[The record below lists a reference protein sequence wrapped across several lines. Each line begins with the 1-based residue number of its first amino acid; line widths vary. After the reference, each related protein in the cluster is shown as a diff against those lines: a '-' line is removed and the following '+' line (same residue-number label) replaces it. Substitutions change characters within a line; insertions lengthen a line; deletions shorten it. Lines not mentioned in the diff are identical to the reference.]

1 MALEAGGPEKRR
13 EGEPGTVTARSSREE
28 RTIGVLIVDDDP
40 LVRTLLAEIVNR
52 ESDIAILGAATDGLD
67 AVQKAVEL
75 RPDVIL
81 MDLAMPRLDGLAALQ
96 RLAESESPASVLIFT
111 QDADEELV
119 MQAIRRGAKGYMPK
133 DAPVER
139 IPKAIRALA
148 GGEAWVERRLTG
160 RVFEELARMAR
171 QLASHC
177 SPEALLSE
185 REKEVIR
192 LIACGK
198 TNTEIA
204 SQLFLSPHTVKSHVS
219 HILQKLDLPNR
230 TEVAIFAVRAGLA
243 DGHRDRGGGSADHPG
258 VGRRLTDR

>member
-1 MALEAGGPEKRR
+1 
-13 EGEPGTVTARSSREE
+13 VTALSG
-28 RTIGVLIVDDDP
+28 TGQPIGVLIVDDDP
-40 LVRTLLAEIVNR
+40 LVRTLLSEIVNR
-52 ESDIAILGAATDGLD
+52 EKDIVILGCATDGLD
-67 AVQKAVEL
+67 AVAKAAEL
-75 RPDVIL
+75 QPRVIL
-81 MDLAMPRLDGLAALQ
+81 MDLAMPRLDGLAALD
-96 RLAESESPASVLIFT
+96 RLTALAVPASVLIFT
-111 QDADEELV
+111 QDADEDLV
-119 MQAIRRGAKGYMPK
+119 MQAVRRGAKGYMPK
-133 DAPVER
+133 DAPVDR

-148 GGEAWVERRLTG
+148 AGEAWVERRLTG

-219 HILQKLDLPNR
+219 HILQKLELPNR

-243 DGHRDRGGGSADHPG
+243 DTTR
-258 VGRRLTDR
+258 

>member
-1 MALEAGGPEKRR
+1 MAPDTRVPEPRPDDPPAS
-13 EGEPGTVTARSSREE
+13 EPGRVWPRGESSRP
-28 RTIGVLIVDDDP
+28 IGVLIVDDDP
-40 LVRTLLAEIVNR
+40 LVRTLLSEIVNR
-52 ESDIAILGAATDGLD
+52 ESDIAILGCATDGLD
-67 AVQKAVEL
+67 AVTKAVEL
-75 RPDVIL
+75 RPNVIL
-81 MDLAMPRLDGLAALQ
+81 MDLAMPRLDGLAALA
-96 RLAESESPASVLIFT
+96 RLAELDVPANVLIFT

-119 MQAIRRGAKGYMPK
+119 MQAVRSGAKGYMPK
-133 DAPVER
+133 DTPVHR

-148 GGEAWVERRLTG
+148 AGEAWVERRLTG

-177 SPEALLSE
+177 SPESLLSE

-204 SQLFLSPHTVKSHVS
+204 SHLFLSPHTVKSHVS
-219 HILQKLDLPNR
+219 HILQKLELPNR

-243 DGHRDRGGGSADHPG
+243 DTPR
-258 VGRRLTDR
+258 

>member
-1 MALEAGGPEKRR
+1 MAPDTRVP
-13 EGEPGTVTARSSREE
+13 EPGREDPPAVESGSARSRGESSRP
-28 RTIGVLIVDDDP
+28 IGVLIVDDDP
-40 LVRTLLAEIVNR
+40 LVRTLLSEIVNR
-52 ESDIAILGAATDGLD
+52 ESDIAILGCATDGLD
-67 AVQKAVEL
+67 AVTKAADL
-75 RPDVIL
+75 RPQVIL
-81 MDLAMPRLDGLAALQ
+81 MDLAMPRLDGLAALA
-96 RLAESESPASVLIFT
+96 RLAELNLAANVLIFT
-111 QDADEELV
+111 QDADEDLV

-133 DAPVER
+133 DAPVQR

-148 GGEAWVERRLTG
+148 AGEAWVERRLTG

-171 QLASHC
+171 QIASHT

-219 HILQKLDLPNR
+219 HILQKLELPNR
-230 TEVAIFAVRAGLA
+230 TEVAIFAVRAGL
-243 DGHRDRGGGSADHPG
+243 
-258 VGRRLTDR
+258 TDTTR

>member
-1 MALEAGGPEKRR
+1 MALESGGPEIHR
-13 EGEPGTVTARSSREE
+13 EQTPALGAKARERGDG

-40 LVRTLLAEIVNR
+40 LVRTLLAEIVSR
-52 ESDIAILGAATDGLD
+52 EGDITILGSATDGLD
-67 AVQKAVEL
+67 AVGKAMEL
-75 RPDVIL
+75 KPDVIL
-81 MDLAMPRLDGLAALQ
+81 MDVAMPRLDGLAAMA
-96 RLAESESPASVLIFT
+96 RLAEMESPANVLIFT

-148 GGEAWVERRLTG
+148 AGEAWVERKLTG
-160 RVFEELARMAR
+160 RVFAELARMAR
-171 QLASHC
+171 QLASHS

-204 SQLFLSPHTVKSHVS
+204 SHLFLSPHTVKSHVS

-243 DGHRDRGGGSADHPG
+243 DTPR
-258 VGRRLTDR
+258 

>member
-1 MALEAGGPEKRR
+1 MALDTEFSEPRRSGPPAGQPGSGTGVQPGGAGG
-13 EGEPGTVTARSSREE
+13 A
-28 RTIGVLIVDDDP
+28 IGVLIVDDDP
-40 LVRTLLAEIVNR
+40 LVRTLLSEIVSR
-52 ESDIAILGAATDGLD
+52 EKDIIILGSATDGLD
-67 AVQKAVEL
+67 AVAKAAEL
-75 RPDVIL
+75 RPNVIL
-81 MDLAMPRLDGLAALQ
+81 MDLAMPRLDGLAALD
-96 RLAESESPASVLIFT
+96 RLTALAVPASVLIFT

-119 MQAIRRGAKGYMPK
+119 MQAVRRGAKGYMPK
-133 DAPVER
+133 DAPVDR

-148 GGEAWVERRLTG
+148 AGEAWVERRLTG
-160 RVFEELARMAR
+160 RVFEELAQMAR

-219 HILQKLDLPNR
+219 HILQKLELPNR

-243 DGHRDRGGGSADHPG
+243 DTPR
-258 VGRRLTDR
+258 

>member
-1 MALEAGGPEKRR
+1 MSLETGVSEPRR
-13 EGEPGTVTARSSREE
+13 DAPAAEPGSAPSGAAATTARP
-28 RTIGVLIVDDDP
+28 IGVLIVDDDP
-40 LVRTLLAEIVNR
+40 LVRTLLAEIVRR
-52 ESDIAILGAATDGLD
+52 ESDIAILGCATDGLD
-67 AVQKAVEL
+67 AVARAAEL
-75 RPDVIL
+75 RPQVIL
-81 MDLAMPRLDGLAALQ
+81 MDLAMPRLDGLAALA
-96 RLAESESPASVLIFT
+96 RLAELNLAAHVLIFT

-119 MQAIRRGAKGYMPK
+119 MQAVRAGAKGYMPK

-148 GGEAWVERRLTG
+148 AGEAWVERRLTG

-171 QLASHC
+171 QIASHT

-219 HILQKLDLPNR
+219 HILQKLELPNR

-243 DGHRDRGGGSADHPG
+243 DTAR
-258 VGRRLTDR
+258 

>member
-1 MALEAGGPEKRR
+1 MGPETGVAERRR
-13 EGEPGTVTARSSREE
+13 ENE
-28 RTIGVLIVDDDP
+28 RKIGVLIVDDDP

-52 ESDIAILGAATDGLD
+52 ESDIAIVGCATDGLD
-67 AVQKAVEL
+67 AITKAVEL

-81 MDLAMPRLDGLAALQ
+81 MDLAMPRLDGLAALV
-96 RLAESESPASVLIFT
+96 RLAELELPCSVLIFT

-119 MQAIRRGAKGYMPK
+119 MQAIRQGAKGYMPK
-133 DAPVER
+133 DSPVER
-139 IPKAIRALA
+139 IPNAIRALA
-148 GGEAWVERRLTG
+148 GGQAWVERRLTG
-160 RVFEELARMAR
+160 RVCEELHRLAR

-243 DGHRDRGGGSADHPG
+243 DG
-258 VGRRLTDR
+258 GR

>member
-1 MALEAGGPEKRR
+1 MTPETKAPELRPENRPAGESGRAWMR
-13 EGEPGTVTARSSREE
+13 GERDRP
-28 RTIGVLIVDDDP
+28 IGVLIVDDDP
-40 LVRTLLAEIVNR
+40 LVRTLLSEIVTR
-52 ESDIAILGAATDGLD
+52 EGDIVILGCATDGLD
-67 AVQKAVEL
+67 AVAKAVEL

-81 MDLAMPRLDGLAALQ
+81 MDLAMPRLDGLAALA
-96 RLAESESPASVLIFT
+96 RLTELDVPANVLIFT
-111 QDADEELV
+111 QDADEEMV
-119 MQAIRRGAKGYMPK
+119 MQAARQGAKGYMPK
-133 DAPVER
+133 DAPVDR

-148 GGEAWVERRLTG
+148 AGEAWVERRLTG

-171 QLASHC
+171 KLASSS
-177 SPEALLSE
+177 SPESLLSE

-219 HILQKLDLPNR
+219 HILQKLELPNR

-243 DGHRDRGGGSADHPG
+243 DTPR
-258 VGRRLTDR
+258 

>member
-1 MALEAGGPEKRR
+1 MTLDTGVSEPRR
-13 EGEPGTVTARSSREE
+13 EGPAASEPGTATGSSRGETD
-28 RTIGVLIVDDDP
+28 RPIGVLIVDDDP
-40 LVRTLLAEIVNR
+40 LVRTLLAEIVRR
-52 ESDIAILGAATDGLD
+52 ESDIAILGCATDGLD
-67 AVQKAVEL
+67 AVAKAVEL
-75 RPDVIL
+75 RPQVIL
-81 MDLAMPRLDGLAALQ
+81 MDLAMPRLDGLAALA
-96 RLAESESPASVLIFT
+96 RLAALDVAASVLIFT
-111 QDADEELV
+111 QDADEDLV

-133 DAPVER
+133 DAPVDR

-148 GGEAWVERRLTG
+148 AGEAWVERRLTG

-171 QLASHC
+171 QIASHS

-204 SQLFLSPHTVKSHVS
+204 SHLFLSPHTVKSHVS
-219 HILQKLDLPNR
+219 HILQKLELPNR

-243 DGHRDRGGGSADHPG
+243 DTAR
-258 VGRRLTDR
+258 

>member
-1 MALEAGGPEKRR
+1 MALESGGPEIRR
-13 EGEPGTVTARSSREE
+13 DGVPAMGAKARE
-28 RTIGVLIVDDDP
+28 RGDGRMIGVLIVDDDP
-40 LVRTLLAEIVNR
+40 LVRTLLAEIVSR
-52 ESDIAILGAATDGLD
+52 EGDIAILGSATDGLD
-67 AVQKAVEL
+67 AVGKAVEL
-75 RPDVIL
+75 EPDVIL
-81 MDLAMPRLDGLAALQ
+81 MDVAMPRLDGLAAMS
-96 RLAESESPASVLIFT
+96 RLAELESPANVLIFT

-148 GGEAWVERRLTG
+148 AGEAWVERKLTG
-160 RVFEELARMAR
+160 RVFAELARMAR

-243 DGHRDRGGGSADHPG
+243 DTPR
-258 VGRRLTDR
+258 

>member
-1 MALEAGGPEKRR
+1 MFMTLDNVGPGRRR
-13 EGEPGTVTARSSREE
+13 EDEPEAARAARDG
-28 RTIGVLIVDDDP
+28 RPIGVLIVDDDP
-40 LVRTLLAEIVNR
+40 LVRTLLSEIVNR
-52 ESDIAILGAATDGLD
+52 ERDIVILGCATDGLD
-67 AVQKAVEL
+67 AITKVQDL

-96 RLAESESPASVLIFT
+96 RLAEIESTANVLIFT
-111 QDADEELV
+111 QDADEDLV
-119 MQAIRRGAKGYMPK
+119 MQAVRAGAKGYMPK
-133 DAPVER
+133 DTPVEW

-148 GGEAWVERRLTG
+148 AGQAWVERRLTG

-171 QLASHC
+171 QLATHS

-204 SQLFLSPHTVKSHVS
+204 SHLFLSPHTVKSHVS

-243 DGHRDRGGGSADHPG
+243 DA
-258 VGRRLTDR
+258 GR

>member
-1 MALEAGGPEKRR
+1 MTLDTGVSDPRR
-13 EGEPGTVTARSSREE
+13 EGLPAGEPARASGSSRGETD
-28 RTIGVLIVDDDP
+28 RPIGVLIVDDDP
-40 LVRTLLAEIVNR
+40 LVRTLLAEIVRR
-52 ESDIAILGAATDGLD
+52 ESDIAILGCATDGLD
-67 AVQKAVEL
+67 AIAKAVEL
-75 RPDVIL
+75 RPQVIL
-81 MDLAMPRLDGLAALQ
+81 MDLAMPRLDGLAALA
-96 RLAESESPASVLIFT
+96 RLAALDVAASVLIFT
-111 QDADEELV
+111 QDADEDLV

-133 DAPVER
+133 DAPVDR

-148 GGEAWVERRLTG
+148 AGEAWVERRLTG

-171 QLASHC
+171 QIASHS

-204 SQLFLSPHTVKSHVS
+204 SHLFLSPHTVKSHVS
-219 HILQKLDLPNR
+219 HILQKLELPNR

-243 DGHRDRGGGSADHPG
+243 DTAR
-258 VGRRLTDR
+258 

>member
-1 MALEAGGPEKRR
+1 MGSETGVAGQAR
-13 EGEPGTVTARSSREE
+13 EGE

-40 LVRTLLAEIVNR
+40 LVRTLLSEIVNR
-52 ESDIAILGAATDGLD
+52 ESDIAIVGCATDGLD
-67 AVQKAVEL
+67 AVAKAVET

-81 MDLAMPRLDGLAALQ
+81 MDLAMPRLDGLAAMA
-96 RLAESESPASVLIFT
+96 RLAELDLPCSVLIFT

-133 DAPVER
+133 DAPVDR

-177 SPEALLSE
+177 SPEALLSD

-204 SQLFLSPHTVKSHVS
+204 SHLFLSPHTVKSHVS

-243 DGHRDRGGGSADHPG
+243 DG
-258 VGRRLTDR
+258 GR

>member
-1 MALEAGGPEKRR
+1 MTLEIGVPERGR
-13 EGEPGTVTARSSREE
+13 PV
-28 RTIGVLIVDDDP
+28 GVLIVDDDP
-40 LVRTLLAEIVNR
+40 LVRALLSEIVSR
-52 ESDIAILGAATDGLD
+52 EQDIVILGSAGDGLE
-67 AVQKAVEL
+67 AVAKAAEL
-75 RPDVIL
+75 RPDVVL
-81 MDLAMPRLDGLAALQ
+81 LDLAMPRLDGLAALA
-96 RLAESESPASVLIFT
+96 RLAELDPAPRVLIFT
-111 QDADEELV
+111 QDADEEQV
-119 MQAIRRGAKGYMPK
+119 MQAVRRGARGYMPK
-133 DAPVER
+133 DAPVDR
-139 IPKAIRALA
+139 IPKAIRAVA
-148 GGEAWVERRLTG
+148 AGEAWVERRLTG

-204 SQLFLSPHTVKSHVS
+204 SQLYLSPHTVKSHVS

-243 DGHRDRGGGSADHPG
+243 DGPR
-258 VGRRLTDR
+258 

>member
-1 MALEAGGPEKRR
+1 MALESGGPEIHR
-13 EGEPGTVTARSSREE
+13 EQTPALGAKAGERGDGRM
-28 RTIGVLIVDDDP
+28 IGVLIVDDDP

-52 ESDIAILGAATDGLD
+52 ESDIAILGSATDGLD
-67 AVQKAVEL
+67 AVGKAIEL
-75 RPDVIL
+75 KPDVIL
-81 MDLAMPRLDGLAALQ
+81 MDVAMPRLDGLAAMA
-96 RLAESESPASVLIFT
+96 RLAEIESPANVLIFT

-148 GGEAWVERRLTG
+148 AGEAWVERKLTG
-160 RVFEELARMAR
+160 RVFAELARMAR

-204 SQLFLSPHTVKSHVS
+204 SHLFLSPHTVKSHVS

-243 DGHRDRGGGSADHPG
+243 DTPR
-258 VGRRLTDR
+258 